1 MTYDILFGKGLSGE
15 NFMRQSR
22 EAKAETHQAVVTA
35 ASRLFRERGIEGTS
49 VGDVMQAANR
59 THGGF
64 YRHFDSKEDLL
75 VAALGRA
82 FAEMVENLEQATSG
96 APPQRVLGGF
106 VRGYTSPGQ
115 VADVAGGCPVAALS
129 NDVLRSTETV
139 QAEFG
144 RGVRR
149 LIEALAQ
156 RLDGPEAERGARA
169 LRAFAM
175 AAGAVMIARA
185 SDPAVATLVLEA
197 VRSDAATTALAASGP
212 AA

>member
-1 MTYDILFGKGLSGE
+1 
-15 NFMRQSR
+15 MRQSR

-64 YRHFDSKEDLL
+64 YRHFTSKEDLL

-82 FAEMVENLEQATSG
+82 FEEMVESLEQATAG

-106 VRGYTSPGQ
+106 VRGYTSPGR

-129 NDVLRSTETV
+129 NDVLRSTEAV

-144 RGVRR
+144 RGVQSM
-149 LIEALAQ
+149 IAALAQ
-156 RLDGPEAERGARA
+156 RLEGPEGERVARA

-185 SDPAVATLVLEA
+185 SDPATAALVLEA
-197 VRSDAATTALAASGP
+197 VREDPATAMLATSGP

>member
-1 MTYDILFGKGLSGE
+1 
-15 NFMRQSR
+15 MRQSR
-22 EAKAETHQAVVTA
+22 EAKAETHQAIVA
-35 ASRLFRERGIEGTS
+35 AAARQFRDRGIEGTS

-82 FAEMVENLEQATSG
+82 FEEMLGVLDQGLSEL
-96 APPQRVLGGF
+96 PPQRALEGF
-106 VRGYTSPGQ
+106 LRSYTAPERVQ
-115 VADVAGGCPVAALS
+115 DVAGGCPVAALS
-129 NDVLRSTETV
+129 NDVLRSTGAV

-144 RGVRR
+144 RGVRAM
-149 LIEALAQ
+149 IGTLAAH
-156 RLDGPEAERGARA
+156 LDGPEADRDARA
-169 LRAFAM
+169 ARAFAM

-185 SDPAVATLVLEA
+185 SDPETAEIVLGA
-197 VRSDAATTALAASGP
+197 VRDEAAFTGSVAHDP